1 MTYIFSQVIH
11 SKQKIKE
18 IQADTNSNW
27 GYAPRGLLYAQKVWS
42 FKAQLT
48 L

>member
-1 MTYIFSQVIH
+1 MMYNFSQVIH

-18 IQADTNSNW
+18 IQTDTNLNW
-27 GYAPRGLLYAQKVWS
+27 GYAPRALLYARKVWS

-48 L
+48 H